1 MLAGLLKGECA
12 FSVVFYTITERLLVC
27 ILNIEKV
34 SEKQSAHCP
43 PLPPITKG
51 DSLSVDLDIV
61 SRMQMASLLSP
72 LADQQLP

>member
-34 SEKQSAHCP
+34 SEKQSAHSP
-43 PLPPITKG
+43 PPPITKG